1 MEKNT
6 VVLSLKERD
15 ELVEKAKKLKHI
27 EEWWYV
33 IEYYDWL
40 FHIKDTVIF
49 WKEEIEEKLKEAS
62 ERAIEKQKIE
72 MHKETKRERV
82 EKNSLKEKLKK
93 LENINNY
100 FLWLITLLSF
110 TILFLYFI

>member
-33 IEYYDWL
+33 IEYYNWL
-40 FHIKDTVIF
+40 FYTKDTIMF
-49 WKEEIEEKLKEAS
+49 WKEEMEEKLKEAS
-62 ERAIEKQKIE
+62 ERAIKKQKVE
-72 MHKETKRERV
+72 MSKDINAERN
-82 EKNSLKEKLKK
+82 KNYTLQERLQKLK
-93 LENINNY
+93 NINNY
-100 FLWLITLLSF
+100 FLWLIILLSF
-110 TILFLYFI
+110 TILFLYFT